1 MEYNLI
7 DILVPFLI
15 ATNTT
20 FVVLIVFGVFLMDL
34 KVRTVVKNLERI
46 VKILEAQAEKDGV
59 SLDSTKK

>member
-1 MEYNLI
+1 
-7 DILVPFLI
+7 
-15 ATNTT
+15 
-20 FVVLIVFGVFLMDL
+20 MDL